1 MRIIA
6 AYLLSVLGGNDKP
19 DASAVKKILDSVGA
33 TADDDQLNKLIE
45 ELAGKDINEVIAA
58 GNAKLATVPT
68 GGSGG
73 GAAPAAG
80 GAAAGAAAGG
90 AAAAKKE
97 EEKPKEKSEE
107 SEADMGFSL
116 FD

>member
-6 AYLLSVLGGNDKP
+6 AYLLAVLGGNDKP
-19 DASAVKKILDSVGA
+19 DAKAVKAILDSVGA
-33 TADDDQLNKLIE
+33 TADDAQLTKLIG
-45 ELAGKDINEVIAA
+45 ELSGKDINEVIAE
-58 GNAKLATVPT
+58 GQKKLATVPT

-73 GAAPAAG
+73 GAAPATGAG
-80 GAAAGAAAGG
+80 STKKGG
-90 AAAAKKE
+90 AAKKE
-97 EEKPKEKSEE
+97 EEPAKKEKSEE

>member
-6 AYLLSVLGGNDKP
+6 AYLLSVLGGNDAP

-33 TADDDQLNKLIE
+33 TADDAELTKLIG
-45 ELAGKDINEVIAA
+45 ELSGKDINEVIAA

-73 GAAPAAG
+73 GAAPATG
-80 GAAAGAAAGG
+80 GAAAAGG
-90 AAAAKKE
+90 AAPAAAKKE